1 MRTFLLIF
9 SLLVWFP
16 VLAQQTESFET
27 ELALTLSSSDENFQI
42 ELGVEQNGLHL
53 VEPHPSVH
61 LSVRARISRISAIEL
76 FIEIDKRVP
85 VRAYEEDGINTY
97 ELTDFVI
104 EDEPDKLDQIM
115 ELQPGVY
122 ASDRNSQVEGAQDFV
137 STLSQSEGVTEEVLE
152 LRAKRLPLRIVEIN
166 SLIMNVNAGLV
177 LTQGRTKL
185 GFVSYRAISPLRSL
199 LPGESHKMAN
209 YGLHDLGE
217 SFPRDSEFIESYLS
231 AIEDLKTRFLQLE
244 ARGWSDGLSISA
256 LNRRNIENEKPLD
269 HTNVVTPLRARLCKS
284 VF

>member
-1 MRTFLLIF
+1 MRTFLILL
-9 SLLVWFP
+9 SLVLWFP
-16 VLAQQTESFET
+16 AFAQQSDAFET

-42 ELGVEQNGLHL
+42 ELGVDQNGLHL

-61 LSVRARISRISAIEL
+61 VTVGARISRLSATEL
-76 FIEIDKRVP
+76 LVEIDKIVP
-85 VRAYEEDGINTY
+85 IRAYEQNGINTY
-97 ELTDFVI
+97 ELTEFVV
-104 EDEPDKLDQIM
+104 EDEPGKLDQIM
-115 ELQPGVY
+115 ELRPGVY
-122 ASDRNSQVEGAQDFV
+122 ASDRSSKMDMAQDFV
-137 STLSQSEGVTEEVLE
+137 SILSQSEGVTEEVLE

-177 LTQGRTKL
+177 LTEGRTKL

-209 YGLHDLGE
+209 YGLHELGE
-217 SFPRDSEFIESYLS
+217 SFPRDSEFIESYMS

-256 LNRRNIENEKPLD
+256 LNRRNVENEKPLD
-269 HTNVVTPLRARLCKS
+269 HTNVVMPLRARLCKS
-284 VF
+284 IF